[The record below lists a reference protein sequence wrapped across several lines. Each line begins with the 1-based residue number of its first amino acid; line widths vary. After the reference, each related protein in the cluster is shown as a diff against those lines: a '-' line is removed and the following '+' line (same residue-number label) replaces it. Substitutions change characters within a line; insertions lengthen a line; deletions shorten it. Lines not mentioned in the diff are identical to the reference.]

1 MSKKILVTGGAG
13 FIGSAFIRHVIKK
26 TSHSI
31 FNIDKLHYASNLKNL
46 KDIDS
51 SERYYFKKLNILNA
65 YGIRKILENFKPDI
79 ILHLAA
85 ESHVDRSIFSPIKF
99 LNSNVNGTF
108 VILEEARKYFSKLSY
123 NKKKNFRFH
132 HVSTDE
138 VFGDLN
144 NENDLFSEETPYAP
158 SSPYSASK
166 ASSDHFVRAWQ
177 RTFNL
182 PTLIT
187 NCSNNYGPYQ
197 YPEKL
202 IPLVIMNALNGNK
215 LPIYGNGKQ
224 IRDWLYVDDHVK
236 ALLKVALQ
244 GKIGE
249 TYNIGGNNQI
259 ENIVVVKKICDILD
273 KLHPSNIKGVKKYS
287 QLIKFVKDRPGHDK
301 KYAINASKLKKKLKW
316 KPNET
321 FETGITKTVKWY
333 LENKSWYKNLKNMR
347 G

>member
-1 MSKKILVTGGAG
+1 
-13 FIGSAFIRHVIKK
+13 
-26 TSHSI
+26 
-31 FNIDKLHYASNLKNL
+31 
-46 KDIDS
+46 
-51 SERYYFKKLNILNA
+51 
-65 YGIRKILENFKPDI
+65 
-79 ILHLAA
+79 
-85 ESHVDRSIFSPIKF
+85 
-99 LNSNVNGTF
+99 
-108 VILEEARKYFSKLSY
+108 
-123 NKKKNFRFH
+123 
-132 HVSTDE
+132 
-138 VFGDLN
+138 
-144 NENDLFSEETPYAP
+144 
-158 SSPYSASK
+158 
-166 ASSDHFVRAWQ
+166 
-177 RTFNL
+177 
-182 PTLIT
+182 
-187 NCSNNYGPYQ
+187 
-197 YPEKL
+197 
-202 IPLVIMNALNGNK
+202 MNALNGNK

-301 KYAINASKLKKKLKW
+301 KYAINASKIKKKLKW